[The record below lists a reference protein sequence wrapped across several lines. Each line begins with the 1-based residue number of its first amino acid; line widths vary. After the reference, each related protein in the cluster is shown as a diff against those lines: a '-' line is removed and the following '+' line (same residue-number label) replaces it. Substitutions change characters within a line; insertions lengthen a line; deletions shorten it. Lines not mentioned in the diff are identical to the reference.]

1 MSKNTYTY
9 MLYVEILDSKEMVA
23 TLRYQSVRHTDHRK
37 GGGSKK
43 QDQQS
48 KN

>member
-1 MSKNTYTY
+1 

-23 TLRYQSVRHTDHRK
+23 TLRYQSVQHTDQRK

>member
-1 MSKNTYTY
+1 

-23 TLRYQSVRHTDHRK
+23 TLRYQSVQHTDHRK
-37 GGGSKK
+37 GGSKK